1 MYGWEKERD
10 LPNYAINLRI
20 SFIVHPCLLYLLQLM
35 EGKSVSLCDF
45 WKTSTNWHSPWLV
58 SCGCNH
64 PRTFQNIPPTIE
76 SKKAKPIVVV
86 YWICLCEQEP
96 SPASMAPV
104 SEAGESSKAYKR
116 SHKETINQI
125 PNHHTWSFTGRV
137 GPQARLGSPSSA
149 LPARPPSSPS
159 PTEAISST
167 SHASYGKFN
176 QHDEVLSKDF

>member
-1 MYGWEKERD
+1 MISEKHPSTDAAYG
-10 LPNYAINLRI
+10 
-20 SFIVHPCLLYLLQLM
+20 S
-35 EGKSVSLCDF
+35 SLVDV
-45 WKTSTNWHSPWLV
+45 TILIHSKIY
-58 SCGCNH
+58 H
-64 PRTFQNIPPTIE
+64 PTIE

-176 QHDEVLSKDF
+176 QHDEVLSKDFERASESNRSVYEGQILASLKKMHML

>member
-1 MYGWEKERD
+1 
-10 LPNYAINLRI
+10 
-20 SFIVHPCLLYLLQLM
+20 
-35 EGKSVSLCDF
+35 
-45 WKTSTNWHSPWLV
+45 
-58 SCGCNH
+58 
-64 PRTFQNIPPTIE
+64 
-76 SKKAKPIVVV
+76 
-86 YWICLCEQEP
+86 
-96 SPASMAPV
+96 MAPV

-116 SHKETINQI
+116 SHNETINQI

-176 QHDEVLSKDF
+176 QHDEVLSKDFQRASESNRRVMKDKFLQVLKRCTCPKKIVFNFVCISVINIAKCITDPGFDCFNQINNSKNQSTSTQTSRLILSCKFTHT